1 MSVYKYDDLD
11 AYILLQLSRD
21 PNVPYREIA
30 KAYGISVGT
39 IHVRLDKMRNA
50 GVIEKAKIQIVSE
63 KLGYEI
69 MCFIGI
75 TLSTAHSYK
84 HVIERLREINEVTE
98 AYYTTG
104 RYSLFIKVLVDSIS
118 SLHRILT
125 EKIQSIEEI
134 QSTDTIISMDRPIY
148 RQINLYDGHLKA
160 IELEPSNYRRRSA
173 AKEEPTLLSSF
184 EE

>member
-1 MSVYKYDDLD
+1 MSVFKYDELD
-11 AYILLQLSRD
+11 AYILYSLSQD
-21 PNVPYREIA
+21 PDTPYRDIA
-30 KAYGISVGT
+30 ESFGVSVGT
-39 IHVRLDKMRNA
+39 IHVRLDKMRSA

-63 KLGYEI
+63 KLGYEV

-75 TLSTAHSYK
+75 TLNSAHSYNS
-84 HVIERLREINEVTE
+84 VIARLKTINEVTE

-104 RYSLFIKVLVDSIS
+104 RYSIFIKVIVNSIS

-148 RQINLYDGHLKA
+148 RQINLYDGTLVPVVSK
-160 IELEPSNYRRRSA
+160 SNQNKTSN
-173 AKEEPTLLSSF
+173 S
-184 EE
+184 

>member
-1 MSVYKYDDLD
+1 MAVYKYDDLD

-21 PNVPYREIA
+21 PNISYRTIA

-39 IHVRLDKMRNA
+39 IHVRLDKMRSA

-75 TLSTAHSYK
+75 TLNSAHSYRG
-84 HVIERLREINEVTE
+84 VINRLREINEVTE

-104 RYSLFIKVLVDSIS
+104 RYSIFIKVIVDSIS

-134 QSTDTIISMDRPIY
+134 QSTDTIISMDRPIN
-148 RQINLYDGHLKA
+148 RQINLYEGNLDISHLKD
-160 IELEPSNYRRRSA
+160 S
-173 AKEEPTLLSSF
+173 KED
-184 EE
+184 